1 MNVDAHDCEDATTRN
16 ATRCHGAPSVI
27 LRGVGAPN
35 TTGFPLDGLSQPFR
49 TATAHNST
57 GLPGAG
63 GTQYVYMIRFE
74 RTLFDFGGVQYLL
87 RQIFLLILSPFRLTA
102 FFDGAGTNSGR
113 EAATVGSGCGC
124 CRA

>member
-74 RTLFDFGGVQYLL
+74 RTLFDFGGVQCK
-87 RQIFLLILSPFRLTA
+87 IVMLSRFAVRLSLTRKVSL
-102 FFDGAGTNSGR
+102 FQTSSGR
-113 EAATVGSGCGC
+113 E
-124 CRA
+124 

>member
-87 RQIFLLILSPFRLTA
+87 RQIFLLILSPFRLRD
-102 FFDGAGTNSGR
+102 FL
-113 EAATVGSGCGC
+113 GS
-124 CRA
+124 RYQQWA

>member
-35 TTGFPLDGLSQPFR
+35 TTGFPLDGVSQPFR

-74 RTLFDFGGVQYLL
+74 RTLFDFGGVQY
-87 RQIFLLILSPFRLTA
+87 QQWA
-102 FFDGAGTNSGR
+102 
-113 EAATVGSGCGC
+113 
-124 CRA
+124 